1 MLLTLDFET
10 YFDVRCQLGKMTT
23 MEYINDPDFKVHGVG
38 IKFFDEPAEWYPE
51 DEIEDV
57 FASIDWDRTRL
68 LCHNTAFDGAVL
80 AAKYGHYPRYYLDTS
95 AMARGLYP
103 GQSSSLANVAIR
115 LWPDDESMRKGD
127 DLIKSKGLH
136 DLPPDVEDA
145 LAKYCI
151 QDTELT
157 HAIFKKLESE
167 LPSTEYD
174 LIDLTTRMFT
184 KPRLRIDR
192 ERLTNY
198 MEQERLNAE
207 TTIEASGVE
216 PEVLRSNA
224 KFANYIDTELELV
237 VPTKTSPTTGEQI
250 PALGK
255 NDAGFQQ
262 LCQMYPQHQKV
273 WDARIASKSRL
284 KETRAQRF
292 LSAANPD
299 NTIGIPLRYYA
310 AHTGR
315 FGGSDKLNFQN
326 MPRGSELRKCLIA
339 PKDHLVYVADL
350 SNIEARMLAWL
361 ADQHDLLDQFSNG
374 EDVYSSFASSIYDR
388 PINKE
393 SDPTERFVGK
403 TAVLGLGYGMGW
415 KKFQATLALGAAGPV
430 VELDDEKAW
439 QVVNA
444 YRSQFYKIPALWNT
458 FDMFLIDM
466 LQGRSNYHKVLE
478 TKRNRI
484 ELPNGMSLYYE
495 NLTRSTQGFQFN
507 SNRQTVYTYGGK
519 VTENVVQAL
528 SRIVVTDALIRLAY
542 KRKDLDVCL
551 TVHDEIVCV
560 GPAEDAD
567 ERMQDIIDIMCI
579 APTWADDLPLAAEG
593 GYDIGYSK

>member
-1 MLLTLDFET
+1 MLITLDFET
-10 YFDVRCQLGKMTT
+10 YFGVRCQLGKMTT

-38 IKFFDEPAEWYPE
+38 LKFEDDPAEWYPE
-51 DEIEDV
+51 DEIEDL
-57 FASIDWDRTRL
+57 FRSIDWDDTRL

-80 AAKYGHYPRYYLDTS
+80 AAKYGHHPRYYLDTS

-136 DLPPDVEDA
+136 DLPPDVEEA
-145 LAKYCI
+145 LASYCI

-157 HAIFKKLESE
+157 YAIFKQWEME
-167 LPSTEYD
+167 IPSSEYD
-174 LIDLTTRMFT
+174 LIDMTTRMFT
-184 KPRLRIDR
+184 KPRLVIDR
-192 ERLTNY
+192 ERLTTY
-198 MEQERLNAE
+198 MEQERVNAE
-207 TTIEASGVE
+207 TVIEGSGVD
-216 PEVLRSNA
+216 PKVLSSNPQ
-224 KFANYIDTELELV
+224 FAEYIEKELNLV

-255 NDAGFQQ
+255 DDAGFQQ
-262 LCQMYPQHQKV
+262 LREMYPEHQKI
-273 WDARIASKSRL
+273 WDARIAVKSRL
-284 KETRAQRF
+284 TETRAQRF
-292 LSAANPD
+292 LKSANPD

-326 MPRGSELRKCLIA
+326 MPRSSELRKCLTA
-339 PKDHLVYVADL
+339 PKDHLIYVADL

-361 ADQHDLLDQFSNG
+361 ADQHDLLDQFSSG
-374 EDVYSSFASSIYDR
+374 EDVYSSFASTIYDR
-388 PINKE
+388 PIDKNT
-393 SDPTERFVGK
+393 DPTERFVGK

-415 KKFQATLALGAAGPV
+415 RKFQSTLARGASGPV
-430 VELDDEKAW
+430 VDVSDEKSW
-439 QVVNA
+439 QIVNA
-444 YRSQFYKIPALWNT
+444 YRSKFYKIPALWST
-458 FDMFLIDM
+458 CDMFLIDM
-466 LQGRSNYHKVLE
+466 LVGRSNYHKVLE

-495 NLTRSTQGFQFN
+495 DLAKTFDGFQFQ
-507 SNRQTVYTYGGK
+507 SNRKTVYTYGGK
-519 VTENVVQAL
+519 ITENVVQAL
-528 SRIVVTDALIRLAY
+528 SRIVVTDALLRLAY

-551 TVHDEIVCV
+551 TVHDEIVCI

-579 APTWADDLPLAAEG
+579 PPSWAGDLPLAAEG

>member
-1 MLLTLDFET
+1 
-10 YFDVRCQLGKMTT
+10 
-23 MEYINDPDFKVHGVG
+23 
-38 IKFFDEPAEWYPE
+38 
-51 DEIEDV
+51 
-57 FASIDWDRTRL
+57 
-68 LCHNTAFDGAVL
+68 
-80 AAKYGHYPRYYLDTS
+80 
-95 AMARGLYP
+95 
-103 GQSSSLANVAIR
+103 
-115 LWPDDESMRKGD
+115 
-127 DLIKSKGLH
+127 
-136 DLPPDVEDA
+136 
-145 LAKYCI
+145 
-151 QDTELT
+151 
-157 HAIFKKLESE
+157 
-167 LPSTEYD
+167 
-174 LIDLTTRMFT
+174 
-184 KPRLRIDR
+184 
-192 ERLTNY
+192 
-198 MEQERLNAE
+198 
-207 TTIEASGVE
+207 
-216 PEVLRSNA
+216 
-224 KFANYIDTELELV
+224 
-237 VPTKTSPTTGEQI
+237 
-250 PALGK
+250 
-255 NDAGFQQ
+255 
-262 LCQMYPQHQKV
+262 
-273 WDARIASKSRL
+273 
-284 KETRAQRF
+284 
-292 LSAANPD
+292 
-299 NTIGIPLRYYA
+299 
-310 AHTGR
+310 
-315 FGGSDKLNFQN
+315 